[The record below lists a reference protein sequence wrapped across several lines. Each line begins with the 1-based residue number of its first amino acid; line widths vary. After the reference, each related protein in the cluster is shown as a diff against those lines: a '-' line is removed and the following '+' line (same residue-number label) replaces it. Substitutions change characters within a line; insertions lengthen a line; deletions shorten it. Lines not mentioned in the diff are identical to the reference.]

1 MFIRRVF
8 SASLFFLIVLLFP
21 LIPGCEATTPQ
32 YVLLIGWD
40 GAQRNHVNECL
51 SRSELP
57 NLQALIGQGSKVD
70 VDITG
75 TTDTKA
81 GWTQI
86 LTGYFP
92 EVTGVY
98 SNSKYQAI
106 PVGLSI
112 FERLE
117 KYYCG
122 DNIFTAAVIGKKDHV
137 DNSPSQK
144 IAYKPGDNLQGG
156 TVITE
161 GGKQYLQIPAKPYY
175 YTSQNMDFWENGL
188 VQNNTVGQ
196 HAVDLLSGHKSE
208 RGFYFIHFAEVDT
221 SGHAYGENSKEYND
235 ALISCDYWL
244 GKIVAC
250 LKESGMYDDTLI
262 YITADHGFD
271 EGLKTHS
278 NAPYVFL
285 VTNDS
290 NKITSG
296 WRQDITP
303 TIMNRLGITLNEL
316 QPILGGKSLYR

>member
-1 MFIRRVF
+1 MFIRRVI
-8 SASLFFLIVLLFP
+8 SSCIFLLLALLFL
-21 LIPGCEATTPQ
+21 LIPGCEATTPK

-57 NLQALIGQGSKVD
+57 NLQALIGEGSKTD

-106 PVGLSI
+106 PAGLSI

-117 KYYCG
+117 KYYG
-122 DNIFTAAVIGKKDHV
+122 DDNIFTAAVIGKKDHV
-137 DNSPSQK
+137 DNSPPQK
-144 IAYKPGDNLQGG
+144 IAYKTGDNLQGG
-156 TVITE
+156 TVLTE
-161 GGKQYLQIPAKPYY
+161 RGKQYLQIPAKPYY
-175 YTSQNMDFWENGL
+175 YTSQNMDSWENGL

-196 HAVDLLSGHKSE
+196 HAVDLLSRHKGE
-208 RGFYFIHFAEVDT
+208 LCFYFIHFAEVDT
-221 SGHAYGENSKEYND
+221 NGHAYGENSNEYND

-244 GKIVAC
+244 GKIVAI
-250 LKESGMYDDTLI
+250 LKELGMYDNTLI
-262 YITADHGFD
+262 YVTADHGFN
-271 EGLKTHS
+271 EGLKNHS
-278 NAPYVFL
+278 NAPNVFL

-290 NKITSG
+290 HAMASG

-303 TIMNRLGITLNEL
+303 TIMDRLGISLNEL

>member
-1 MFIRRVF
+1 VLIRRVLTAGLLLCITF
-8 SASLFFLIVLLFP
+8 LFL
-21 LIPGCEATTPQ
+21 LIPGCESPTPK

-51 SRSELP
+51 TRNELP
-57 NLQALIGQGSKVD
+57 NLQALIDQGSKVGIS
-70 VDITG
+70 ITG

-92 EVTGVY
+92 EVTNVY

-106 PVGLSI
+106 PAGLSI

-117 KYYCG
+117 KYYG
-122 DNIFTAAVIGKKDHV
+122 DENVFTAAVIGKKDHV
-137 DNSPSQK
+137 DNAGPQK

-156 TVITE
+156 TVVTE
-161 GGKQYLQIPAKPYY
+161 AGKQFLQIPAKPYY
-175 YTSQNMDFWENGL
+175 YTSQNMDSWENGL
-188 VQNNTVGQ
+188 VQNNVVGQ
-196 HAVDLLSGHKSE
+196 HAVDLLSRHKGE

-221 SGHAYGENSKEYND
+221 NGHASGENSKEYNN
-235 ALISCDYWL
+235 ALISCDNWL
-244 GKIVAC
+244 GKIVGT
-250 LKESGMYDDTLI
+250 LKDLDMFDQALI
-262 YITADHGFD
+262 YVTADHGFD

-285 VTNDS
+285 ATNDVH
-290 NKITSG
+290 KLHSG

-303 TIMNRLGITLNEL
+303 TIMDRLGLPLSQLE
-316 QPILGGKSLYR
+316 PILGGKSLYD